1 MTAERSATRSE
12 GLRIF
17 RNSAILGVGSA
28 AGMALGFVTTIL
40 VTDALGEGYGLLLSA
55 QRFVGFF
62 TVIVDF
68 GLATLLVRAIA
79 AREDTVGSLTGTV
92 VLLRCALGAVYGCAA
107 AIAAF
112 TLDYLPGYRWLLAAF
127 LAMEFLGQLA
137 EAFSATCQGLEAMGR
152 ATVIALARSVVT
164 CAGVLVVYAT
174 GGGLPGVMTMYFAGR
189 TAQLA
194 VAVWMAR
201 AAAPGMKLSVRFDRM
216 LPLLRT
222 AFLFLAVIIGYGALR
237 SVDVVMLNKLA
248 TVKEVAR
255 YGAALNFIDVLLAV
269 PLLVQTALLPAFT
282 RLTTSGSSSAI
293 GRHTLQAFSAA
304 VLPAAVGLAIL
315 AERAVAL
322 YPSGE
327 FSDSASVLRLL
338 ASGFCFLSL
347 ASVSATL
354 LTGAG
359 RLRVIVAGYVFAVAS
374 QAAVNFA
381 LIPSRGALGAAAGTV
396 TAYVVL
402 AVFLLAALR
411 RIGVEVPF
419 GAILCHAVSAAVMG
433 AVVYATRGLPLPVPV
448 ALGGIVYVAAL
459 LLISSASSLERR
471 LVAEVMARLR
481 RKGEPGLS

>member
-1 MTAERSATRSE
+1 VTPERSATRSE

-17 RNSAILGVGSA
+17 RNSAILGIGSA

-40 VTDALGEGYGLLLSA
+40 VTDALGETYGLLLSA

-92 VLLRCALGAVYGCAA
+92 VALRCALGLVYG
-107 AIAAF
+107 IAAGIAAL

-127 LAMEFLGQLA
+127 LAMEFLGLIA
-137 EAFSATCQGLEAMGR
+137 DAFSATCQGLEAMGR
-152 ATVIALARSVVT
+152 ATIIALTRSVVT
-164 CAGVLVVYAT
+164 CAGVLVVYGA
-174 GGGLPGVMTMYFAGR
+174 GGGLPGVMAAYFAGR
-189 TAQLA
+189 SFQLLSA
-194 VAVWMAR
+194 IWMAR
-201 AAAPGMKLSVRFDRM
+201 AASPGMRLQVRFDRM
-216 LPLLRT
+216 IPLLRVSV
-222 AFLFLAVIIGYGALR
+222 LFLAVIVGYGALR
-237 SVDVVMLNKLA
+237 SVDVVMLNKLSS
-248 TVKEVAR
+248 VKEVAR

-293 GRHTLQAFSAA
+293 GKHTLQAFSAA

-327 FSDSASVLRLL
+327 FADSAPVLRLL

-359 RLRVIVAGYVFAVAS
+359 RLRVIVVGYVFAVAS
-374 QAAVNFA
+374 QAAVNLA
-381 LIPSRGALGAAAGTV
+381 LVPAHGALGAAAGTV

-402 AVFLLAALR
+402 AAFLIAALK
-411 RIGVEVPF
+411 RIGVEVPV
-419 GAILCHAVSAAVMG
+419 GAILCHAASAAVMG
-433 AVVYATRGLPLPVPV
+433 AVVWLTRGLPLPVPV
-448 ALGGIVYVAAL
+448 ALGGIVYVGTL
-459 LLISSASSLERR
+459 LLISSGPSLERR
-471 LVAEVMARLR
+471 LVAEVISRLR
-481 RKGEPGLS
+481 RKREVGLG

>member
-1 MTAERSATRSE
+1 MTTATRSE
-12 GLRIF
+12 GMRIF
-17 RNSAILGVGSA
+17 RNSAILAFGSA
-28 AGMALGFVTTIL
+28 AGMALGFLTTFL
-40 VTDALGEGYGLLLSA
+40 VTDTLGESYGLLLSA

-68 GLATLLVRAIA
+68 GLATLLVRAVA

-92 VLLRCALGAVYGCAA
+92 VLLRCALGLVYGSAA
-107 AIAAF
+107 AIAAV
-112 TLDYLPGYRWLLAAF
+112 TLNYLPGYRWLLVAF
-127 LAMEFLGQLA
+127 LGMEFLGQIA
-137 EAFSATCQGLEAMGR
+137 EAFNATCQGLEAMGR
-152 ATVIALARSVVT
+152 SAIIALARSIVT
-164 CAGVLVVYAT
+164 CAGVLAVYAM
-174 GGGLPGVMTMYFAGR
+174 GGGLPGVIATYFAGR
-189 TAQLA
+189 TLQL
-194 VAVWMAR
+194 VAAIWMAR
-201 AAAPGMKLSVRFDRM
+201 SASAGTMKLSVRFDRM
-216 LPLLRT
+216 VPLLRT
-222 AFLFLAVIIGYGALR
+222 SLLFLLVIVGYQAMR
-237 SVDVVMLNKLA
+237 SADVVMLNKLSS
-248 TVKEVAR
+248 VREVAR

-327 FSDSASVLRLL
+327 FADSAPVLRLL

-359 RLRVIVAGYVFAVAS
+359 RLRIIILGYVFAVGS
-374 QAAVNFA
+374 QVAVNLA
-381 LIPSRGALGAAAGTV
+381 LIPSYGALGAAAGTV

-411 RIGVEVPF
+411 HAGVEVPL
-419 GAILCHAVSAAVMG
+419 GAILSHAVSATLMG
-433 AVVYATRGLPLPVPV
+433 AVVWATRGFPLPVPI
-448 ALGGIVYVAAL
+448 ALGGIVYVGAL
-459 LLISSASSLERR
+459 LLISSPSSLERR
-471 LVAEVMARLR
+471 LVAEVVARLR
-481 RKGEPGLS
+481 RKGEPA